1 MNAKATEFEP
11 ANTWETTSKQII
23 MRFFSKWLNTQS
35 LRGQNT
41 RDDAENRY
49 NKSCLDCQNC
59 IYGDKICVNDVEI
72 FDVLTIVGE
81 KLYFCR
87 NKIGFG
93 FNVRDTC
100 SQIINSATL
109 IQQATRERAVGDSGS
124 FFENLYARII
134 NAEGKSF
141 SNFQQQQINSW
152 QDLRDRVSN
161 LTNVVFVFGHL
172 SKCSNVDEALTSIIK
187 TESTIAKLEIL
198 RMKRRVE
205 EMGMQFAM
213 VNVLLDQ

>member
-1 MNAKATEFEP
+1 ML
-11 ANTWETTSKQII
+11 S
-23 MRFFSKWLNTQS
+23 
-35 LRGQNT
+35 
-41 RDDAENRY
+41 DY
-49 NKSCLDCQNC
+49 
-59 IYGDKICVNDVEI
+59 
-72 FDVLTIVGE
+72 
-81 KLYFCR
+81 
-87 NKIGFG
+87 
-93 FNVRDTC
+93 
-100 SQIINSATL
+100 QIINSATL
-109 IQQATRERAVGDSGS
+109 IQQATRERAVGDSGN